1 MSPKIAK
8 TLVMAAEK
16 QITGIRITPILKE
29 AMSKSKTK
37 LVVHTYSGEYFDF
50 NKKEKKG
57 RDNIQEYQIYY

>member
-29 AMSKSKTK
+29 VMTKSKTK

-50 NKKEKKG
+50 SRKEKKG
-57 RDNIQEYQIYY
+57 RDNIQEYQIYN